1 MHVMVRESW
10 TDGKLDEFEKRVD
23 ERFDATD
30 RQFGEV
36 KERLDRMENRLEQV
50 DERLFS
56 MGRTMVAA
64 TIGICTTMI
73 AGFGAGAAGI
83 VATL

>member
-1 MHVMVRESW
+1 MHLMAREEW
-10 TDGKLDEFEKRVD
+10 TDGKLGEFEKRVN

-30 RQFGEV
+30 RQLEEV
-36 KERLDRMENRLEQV
+36 KERLDRMEDRMEQV

-56 MGRTMVAA
+56 VGRTMVAA
-64 TIGICTTMI
+64 TIGISTTMI
-73 AGFGAGAAGI
+73 AGFGAMAAAI